1 MNENEDVG
9 EGLIEA
15 KESGIWQAGESANPS
30 GRPRGSKNA
39 RPRSKMRTTLTKL
52 YTLQADAIDIIKE
65 SLKTPQK
72 GVAPVVDKTQLDTA
86 KFVIKAIESLNNT
99 CLREEMAI
107 LGVKQKDVGDA
118 DLLEKGQLESDGKPE
133 KLKSFSMDQLASD
146 IKH

>member
-1 MNENEDVG
+1 MDESEDIGVSP
-9 EGLIEA
+9 IEA
-15 KESGIWQAGESANPS
+15 QNEGVWQAGESGNPA
-30 GRPRGSKNA
+30 GRPKGSKNS

-65 SLKTPQK
+65 SLKKPVKGTP
-72 GVAPVVDKTQLDTA
+72 PVVDKVQLDTA

-107 LGVKQKDVGDA
+107 LGVKQRDAGDGDILA
-118 DLLEKGQLESDGKPE
+118 SNQLDESKSE
-133 KLKSFSMDQLASD
+133 KLKAFSMDQVESD